1 MENREMSIK
10 IKRTNS
16 ENTDFQKLV
25 NELEIYLTGLDE
37 EAHNECKEYNKLET
51 INHVIIAYE
60 KVDIVGC
67 GAIREYDKETIE
79 IKRMFVSD
87 KFRNNGIA
95 TRILFEL
102 ENWAKEQGYIKAILE
117 TGTMMLNAITFYQK
131 NNYIQIPNYGQY
143 SSKPKSIC
151 FSKSFK

>member
-1 MENREMSIK
+1 MSII

-16 ENTDFQKLV
+16 DNTDFQKLV
-25 NELEIYLTGLDE
+25 YELETYLTGLDE

-60 KVDIVGC
+60 NNVIVGC
-67 GAIREYDKETIE
+67 GAIRGFDKDTIE

-87 KFRNNGIA
+87 KFRNKGIA

-102 ENWAKEQGYIKAILE
+102 EIWAKDQGYIKSILE
-117 TGTMMLNAITFYQK
+117 TGTMMLDSISFYQK

-151 FSKSFK
+151 FFKPLK

>member
-1 MENREMSIK
+1 MNIK
-10 IKRTNS
+10 IIRANS
-16 ENTDFQKLV
+16 ANTDFRKIIFD
-25 NELEIYLTGLDE
+25 LESYLTGLDE
-37 EAHNECKEYNKLET
+37 EAHNACKEYNKLET

-60 KVDIVGC
+60 NKEIIGC

-87 KFRNNGIA
+87 KFRKKGIA
-95 TRILFEL
+95 TRILIEL
-102 ENWAKEQGYIKAILE
+102 ENWAKEQGYITCILE
-117 TGTMMLNAITFYQK
+117 TGTMMLDAISFYKK

-151 FSKSFK
+151 FSKSLK

>member
-1 MENREMSIK
+1 MQYNGIEN
-10 IKRTNS
+10 
-16 ENTDFQKLV
+16 L
-25 NELEIYLTGLDE
+25 
-37 EAHNECKEYNKLET
+37 
-51 INHVIIAYE
+51 NHVIVAYI
-60 KVDIVGC
+60 DNCPVGC
-67 GAIREYDKETIE
+67 GAFKSFNESSVE

-87 KFRNNGIA
+87 KFRNKGIA

-102 ENWAKEQGYIKAILE
+102 ENWAKEQGYIKGILE
-117 TGTMMLNAITFYQK
+117 TGTMMLDAITFYQK